1 MTTTRY
7 EAYPAN
13 RVIALEGASNFRDM
27 GGYET
32 EDGRSVK
39 YGLLFRSDE
48 MGGLTEQDLQFL
60 QALNVRTI
68 LDYRGEQE
76 AGRSPTPD
84 PAWLTYRR
92 IEANPVAAASSGRA
106 EDYIASGALNH
117 HTMIG
122 MYAKLPFANPAYRYL
137 MESLQE
143 PERLPIVHHCAGGK
157 DRTGVGA
164 ALILKLLGVPDSAV
178 MEDYLITNATL
189 GPKTEKW
196 LQNMAGKFEEPI
208 LRNMQDVFA
217 AKEQYLFAALEAVI
231 AKYGDWDTYFEEEF
245 GITASVR
252 NRIREHCL
260 E

>member
-13 RVIALEGASNFRDM
+13 RVIALEGAHNFRDM
-27 GGYET
+27 GGYGT
-32 EDGRSVK
+32 EDGRTVK

-68 LDYRGEQE
+68 LDYRGERE
-76 AGRSPTPD
+76 AERSPTPE
-84 PAWLTYRR
+84 PEWLTYRR

-106 EDYIASGALNH
+106 EDYVASGALNYD
-117 HTMIG
+117 TMIA
-122 MYAKLPFANPAYRYL
+122 MYEKLPFENPAYRYL

-164 ALILKLLGVPDSAV
+164 AIILKLLGVPDSAV

-189 GPKTEKW
+189 GPKTGKW
-196 LQNMAGKFEEPI
+196 LQSMAGQFEEPV
-208 LRNMQDVFA
+208 LRNLQDVFA
-217 AKEQYLFAALEAVI
+217 AKEPYLLAALEAVI
-231 AKYGDWDTYFEEEF
+231 SKYGDWNIYFEEEF
-245 GITASVR
+245 GITESSR
-252 NRIREHCL
+252 DRIREYCL